1 MTWTSSPMYRRG
13 SFLFAVLPVLLDPK
27 TFFRDFTAQN
37 WGRKRK
43 SHRASCHHEWKRGRS
58 PHERKSR
65 KLMRAGWLKTRQ
77 AKSQTISNFSTA
89 GLHCKRPTN
98 KLFCLRC
105 GSRSCHGKQSAD
117 QIFSYVSSK
126 AHQNKR
132 VELFELF
139 ELLHPDISTHL
150 YTALE
155 IFKPWRPL
163 ASWNLC
169 RSKALWP
176 LRIAKRRSKGAPN
189 CEFGELEAEVGWG
202 WLRLAEV
209 GWGWLRLA
217 EVDWGW
223 LLYSVMDHYGSMY
236 QAGIFGQACRSNE
249 NISQHKI
256 VALAAWAKQ
265 HEACPVTSSD
275 LPSEQRGNALS
286 QGQTKKTQ
294 PRKWRRGKPR
304 MVQGLTAA
312 ISMLRSQQKNVK
324 QTGLSLVQKTWC
336 ARVPLSFRLLSFLT
350 KMDIRG
356 IRNTVQIPPEPR
368 SHQCPWLSMIF
379 FHPCSCKEEANE
391 EKKARTRGGYSSK
404 SIKPRDPSAVPFC

>member
-1 MTWTSSPMYRRG
+1 MTWTSSPMYRRGHRG

-27 TFFRDFTAQN
+27 TFFCDFTAQN

-58 PHERKSR
+58 PQERKSR

-77 AKSQTISNFSTA
+77 TKSQIISNFSTA

-105 GSRSCHGKQSAD
+105 GSRPCHGKQSAD

-126 AHQNKR
+126 AHQNRR
-132 VELFELF
+132 VELF

-189 CEFGELEAEVGWG
+189 CEFGEAGGWG

-209 GWGWLRLA
+209 GCYIVLWIIMDLCTKQTFLA
-217 EVDWGW
+217 KLAD
-223 LLYSVMDHYGSMY
+223 
-236 QAGIFGQACRSNE
+236 Q
-249 NISQHKI
+249 ISQHKI

-275 LPSEQRGNALS
+275 LPSREQRGNALS

-304 MVQGLTAA
+304 MVQGLTAV
-312 ISMLRSQQKNVK
+312 ISMLRSQQK
-324 QTGLSLVQKTWC
+324 
-336 ARVPLSFRLLSFLT
+336 
-350 KMDIRG
+350 M
-356 IRNTVQIPPEPR
+356 
-368 SHQCPWLSMIF
+368 
-379 FHPCSCKEEANE
+379 
-391 EKKARTRGGYSSK
+391 SSK
-404 SIKPRDPSAVPFC
+404 QAWV